1 MKSMT
6 TAKKT
11 ELYIEA
17 LEDRID
23 FLEQCCRDFETAE
36 NNADKAYAYL
46 TEEYKK
52 LREAHKELQFIYEE
66 VVEAHG
72 GKEEIAKLITF
83 AHEYGSDVA

>member
-6 TAKKT
+6 TIKKT

-36 NNADKAYAYL
+36 NNADKAYVYL

-52 LREAHKELQFIYEE
+52 LREAYIELQFNYEE

-83 AHEYGSDVA
+83 AHKYGGAA